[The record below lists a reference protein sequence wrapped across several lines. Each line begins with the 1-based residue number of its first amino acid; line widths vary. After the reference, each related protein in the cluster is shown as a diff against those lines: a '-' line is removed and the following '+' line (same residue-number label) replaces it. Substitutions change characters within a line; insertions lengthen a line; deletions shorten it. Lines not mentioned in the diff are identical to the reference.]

1 MKKNSKKSI
10 LLLSI
15 GGGLFICLISI
26 YLSRNML
33 LQSITNKRTTHI
45 EQTYGLQ
52 IHYQNLQ
59 MKGCSEITLQGLSI
73 VPNQRDTLLT
83 LQSVNVRLNFWKLL
97 KGNIEVRNVHMNG
110 LAIAFIK
117 RDSAANYDFLFSGHH
132 PEATTEPVI
141 ETNYAHRI
149 NRILNLIYGFFPE
162 NGQLTQLNI
171 TERKDSNFV
180 TVNIPTFTIE
190 NNRFQST
197 IKIKEDTLTQQW
209 KVAGELNRKVHTLQA
224 ELFATEQKKVS
235 LPYINR
241 RFGAEVTFDTL
252 YYSMTKE
259 NRTENQLQLDGTAK
273 VNGLDVF
280 HKALS
285 PEVIHLDRGQLT
297 YQMNIGK
304 QTLELDSTTTVL
316 FNQIKFHPYLR
327 AEKNENQWHFTAATD
342 KSWFPADELFSSLPK
357 GLFSNLEGIKTSGE
371 LAYHFLLDIDFAR
384 LDSLKFESE
393 LKEKDFR
400 IIEYGATS
408 LSKMSEEF
416 IYTAY
421 ENGIP
426 VKTFPVGPSWEHF
439 TPLDSISPLLR
450 MSVMQSEDGA
460 FFYHKGFLP
469 DAMREALIY
478 DLQVERFARGGSTI
492 TMQLV
497 KNVFLNRN
505 KNFARKLE
513 EALIVWLI
521 ETERLTSKER
531 MYEVYLN
538 IAEWGPLVYGIQ
550 EASAYYFG
558 KRPSQLTT
566 EESIFLASIIPKPKH
581 FRSSFAEN
589 GRLKENMEGYYK
601 LIAGRLAKKGLIS
614 EIEADSIRPDI
625 QVTGDALNSLV
636 GFLFLKNGKK
646 NLGCC
651 CFSNF
656 LKMSFF
662 LLICRIR
669 SLCWN
674 YCRNC
679 CSYRSCCHGLCSY
692 HYLSDGDWNSKTL
705 NSFPDDD

>member
-59 MKGCSEITLQGLSI
+59 MKGCNEVTLQGLSI
-73 VPNQRDTLLT
+73 VPAQRDTLLT

-117 RDSAANYDFLFSGHH
+117 RDSVANYDFLFSGHR
-132 PEATTEPVI
+132 PEATTEAVI

-149 NRILNLIYGFFPE
+149 NRILNLIYGFLPE

-209 KVAGELNRKVHTLQA
+209 EAAGELNRKVHTLQA
-224 ELFATEQKKVS
+224 ELFATEKKKVS
-235 LPYINR
+235 IPYINR

-252 YYSMTKE
+252 YYSMTKK
-259 NRTENQLQLDGTAK
+259 NRTENQLQLDGKAK
-273 VNGLDVF
+273 VSGLDVF

-316 FNQIKFHPYLR
+316 FNQILFHPYLR

-416 IYTAY
+416 VYTAY
-421 ENGIP
+421 ENGVP
-426 VKTFPVGPSWEHF
+426 VRTFPVGPSWEHF

-521 ETERLTSKER
+521 ETEKLTSKER

-614 EIEADSIRPDI
+614 EIEADSIRPEI

-636 GFLFLKNGKK
+636 GETPE
-646 NLGCC
+646 
-651 CFSNF
+651 S
-656 LKMSFF
+656 S
-662 LLICRIR
+662 
-669 SLCWN
+669 SP
-674 YCRNC
+674 
-679 CSYRSCCHGLCSY
+679 
-692 HYLSDGDWNSKTL
+692 TAEEQ
-705 NSFPDDD
+705 

>member
-73 VPNQRDTLLT
+73 VPDQRDTLLT

-149 NRILNLIYGFFPE
+149 NRILNLIYGIFPE

-209 KVAGELNRKVHTLQA
+209 KAAGELNRKVHTLQA
-224 ELFATEQKKVS
+224 ELFATEKKKVS

-241 RFGAEVTFDTL
+241 RFGVEVTFDTL

-259 NRTENQLQLDGTAK
+259 NRTENQLQLDGKAK
-273 VNGLDVF
+273 VSGLDVF

-416 IYTAY
+416 VYTAY
-421 ENGIP
+421 ENGLP
-426 VKTFPVGPSWEHF
+426 VRTFPVGPSWEHF

-521 ETERLTSKER
+521 ETEKLTSKER

-550 EASAYYFG
+550 EASAYYFN

-636 GFLFLKNGKK
+636 GETPE
-646 NLGCC
+646 
-651 CFSNF
+651 S
-656 LKMSFF
+656 S
-662 LLICRIR
+662 
-669 SLCWN
+669 SP
-674 YCRNC
+674 
-679 CSYRSCCHGLCSY
+679 
-692 HYLSDGDWNSKTL
+692 TAEEQ
-705 NSFPDDD
+705 

>member
-52 IHYQNLQ
+52 IHYQNIR
-59 MKGCSEITLQGLSI
+59 MKGCNEVTLQGLSI
-73 VPNQRDTLLT
+73 VPAQRDTLLT

-117 RDSAANYDFLFSGHH
+117 RDSVANYDFLFSGHH

-149 NRILNLIYGFFPE
+149 NRILNLIYGFLPE

-209 KVAGELNRKVHTLQA
+209 EAAGELNRKVHTLQA
-224 ELFATEQKKVS
+224 ELFATEKKKVS
-235 LPYINR
+235 IPYINR

-259 NRTENQLQLDGTAK
+259 NRTENQLQLDGKAK
-273 VNGLDVF
+273 VSGLDVF

-316 FNQIKFHPYLR
+316 FNQIQFHPYLR

-342 KSWFPADELFSSLPK
+342 KSWFPADELFSSLSK
-357 GLFSNLEGIKTSGE
+357 GLFSNLECIKTSGE

-416 IYTAY
+416 VYTAY
-421 ENGIP
+421 ENGVP
-426 VKTFPVGPSWEHF
+426 VRTFPVGPSWEHF

-521 ETERLTSKER
+521 ETEKLTSKER

-550 EASAYYFG
+550 EASAYYFN

-636 GFLFLKNGKK
+636 GETPE
-646 NLGCC
+646 
-651 CFSNF
+651 S
-656 LKMSFF
+656 S
-662 LLICRIR
+662 
-669 SLCWN
+669 SP
-674 YCRNC
+674 
-679 CSYRSCCHGLCSY
+679 
-692 HYLSDGDWNSKTL
+692 TAEEQ
-705 NSFPDDD
+705 

>member
-52 IHYQNLQ
+52 IHYQNIR
-59 MKGCSEITLQGLSI
+59 MKGCNEVTLQELSI
-73 VPNQRDTLLT
+73 VPAQRDTLLT

-97 KGNIEVRNVHMNG
+97 KGDIEIRNVRMDG

-117 RDSAANYDFLFSGHH
+117 RDSVANYDFLFSGHR

-149 NRILNLIYGFFPE
+149 NRILNLIYGFLPE

-209 KVAGELNRKVHTLQA
+209 KAAGELNRKVHTLQA
-224 ELFATEQKKVS
+224 ELFAAEKKKVS

-259 NRTENQLQLDGTAK
+259 NRAENQLQLDGKAK
-273 VNGLDVF
+273 VSGLDVF

-304 QTLELDSTTTVL
+304 QALELDSTTTVL
-316 FNQIKFHPYLR
+316 FNQIQFHPYLR
-327 AEKNENQWHFTAATD
+327 AEENENQWHFTAATD

-357 GLFSNLEGIKTSGE
+357 GLFSNLEGIKTSGD

-416 IYTAY
+416 VYTAY

-636 GFLFLKNGKK
+636 GETPE
-646 NLGCC
+646 
-651 CFSNF
+651 S
-656 LKMSFF
+656 S
-662 LLICRIR
+662 
-669 SLCWN
+669 SP
-674 YCRNC
+674 
-679 CSYRSCCHGLCSY
+679 
-692 HYLSDGDWNSKTL
+692 TAEEQ
-705 NSFPDDD
+705 

>member
-73 VPNQRDTLLT
+73 VPDQRDTLLT

-209 KVAGELNRKVHTLQA
+209 KAAGELNRKVHTLQA
-224 ELFATEQKKVS
+224 ELFATEKKKVS

-241 RFGAEVTFDTL
+241 RFGVEVTFDTL

-259 NRTENQLQLDGTAK
+259 NRTENQLQLDGKAK
-273 VNGLDVF
+273 VSGLDVF

-416 IYTAY
+416 VYTAY
-421 ENGIP
+421 ENGLP
-426 VKTFPVGPSWEHF
+426 VRTFPVGPSWEHF
-439 TPLDSISPLLR
+439 TPLVR

-505 KNFARKLE
+505 KNFARKSE

-521 ETERLTSKER
+521 ETEKLTSKER

-550 EASAYYFG
+550 EASAYYFN

-636 GFLFLKNGKK
+636 GETPE
-646 NLGCC
+646 
-651 CFSNF
+651 S
-656 LKMSFF
+656 S
-662 LLICRIR
+662 
-669 SLCWN
+669 SP
-674 YCRNC
+674 
-679 CSYRSCCHGLCSY
+679 
-692 HYLSDGDWNSKTL
+692 TAEEQ
-705 NSFPDDD
+705 

>member
-252 YYSMTKE
+252 SYNMTKDK
-259 NRTENQLQLDGTAK
+259 RASNQLLLKGKAR

-285 PEVIHLDRGQLT
+285 PEVIHLDRGQLC
-297 YQMNIGK
+297 YEMNISGHS
-304 QTLELDSTTTVL
+304 LELDSTTIVD
-316 FNQIKFHPYLR
+316 FNKLQFHPYLR
-327 AEKNENQWHFTAATD
+327 AEKEKGNWHFTAAVN
-342 KSWFPADELFSSLPK
+342 KSWFLADDLFSSLPK

-371 LAYHFLLDIDFAR
+371 LTYHFLLDIDFAQ
-384 LDSLKFESE
+384 LDSLKLESE

-400 IIEYGATS
+400 ITSYGATS
-408 LSKMSEEF
+408 LSKMSGEF

-426 VKTFPVGPSWEHF
+426 VRTFPIGPSCKHF
-439 TPLDSISPLLR
+439 TPLDSISPILR

-460 FFYHKGFLP
+460 FFYHRGFLP
-469 DAMREALIY
+469 DALREALIY
-478 DLQVERFARGGSTI
+478 DLQVKRFARGGSTI

-521 ETERLTSKER
+521 ENERLTSKER

-538 IAEWGPLVYGIQ
+538 IVEWGPLVYGIQ
-550 EASAYYFG
+550 EASAYYFN
-558 KRPSQLTT
+558 KRPSQLNT

-581 FRSSFAEN
+581 FRSSFAE
-589 GRLKENMEGYYK
+589 GGQLKENMEGYYK
-601 LIAGRLAKKGLIS
+601 LIAKRLAQKGVIS

-625 QVTGDALNSLV
+625 QVTGAARNSLA
-636 GFLFLKNGKK
+636 GENPE
-646 NLGCC
+646 
-651 CFSNF
+651 S
-656 LKMSFF
+656 S
-662 LLICRIR
+662 
-669 SLCWN
+669 SP
-674 YCRNC
+674 
-679 CSYRSCCHGLCSY
+679 SAEE
-692 HYLSDGDWNSKTL
+692 
-705 NSFPDDD
+705 

>member
-59 MKGCSEITLQGLSI
+59 MKGCSEVTLQGLSI

-97 KGNIEVRNVHMNG
+97 KGNIEVLNVHMNG

-117 RDSAANYDFLFSGHH
+117 RDSVANYDFLFSGHR

-149 NRILNLIYGFFPE
+149 NRILNLIYGFLPE

-209 KVAGELNRKVHTLQA
+209 EAAGELNRKVHTLQA
-224 ELFATEQKKVS
+224 ELFATEKKKVS
-235 LPYINR
+235 IPYINR

-259 NRTENQLQLDGTAK
+259 NRTENQLQLDGKAK
-273 VNGLDVF
+273 VSGLDVF

-342 KSWFPADELFSSLPK
+342 KSWFPADELFNSLPK

-384 LDSLKFESE
+384 LDSLKFEYE

-416 IYTAY
+416 VYTAY
-421 ENGIP
+421 ENGVP
-426 VKTFPVGPSWEHF
+426 VRTFPVGPSWKHF

-550 EASAYYFG
+550 EASAYYFN

-636 GFLFLKNGKK
+636 GETPE
-646 NLGCC
+646 
-651 CFSNF
+651 S
-656 LKMSFF
+656 S
-662 LLICRIR
+662 
-669 SLCWN
+669 SP
-674 YCRNC
+674 
-679 CSYRSCCHGLCSY
+679 
-692 HYLSDGDWNSKTL
+692 TAEEQ
-705 NSFPDDD
+705 

>member
-59 MKGCSEITLQGLSI
+59 MKGCSEVTLQGLSI

-149 NRILNLIYGFFPE
+149 NRILNLIYGFLPE

-209 KVAGELNRKVHTLQA
+209 EAAGELNRKVHTLQA
-224 ELFATEQKKVS
+224 ELFATEKKKVS
-235 LPYINR
+235 IPYINR

-259 NRTENQLQLDGTAK
+259 NRTENQLQLDGKAK
-273 VNGLDVF
+273 VSGLDVF

-384 LDSLKFESE
+384 LDSLKFEYE

-416 IYTAY
+416 VYTAY
-421 ENGIP
+421 ENGVP
-426 VKTFPVGPSWEHF
+426 VRTFPVGPSWKHF

-636 GFLFLKNGKK
+636 GETPE
-646 NLGCC
+646 
-651 CFSNF
+651 S
-656 LKMSFF
+656 S
-662 LLICRIR
+662 
-669 SLCWN
+669 SP
-674 YCRNC
+674 
-679 CSYRSCCHGLCSY
+679 
-692 HYLSDGDWNSKTL
+692 TAEEQ
-705 NSFPDDD
+705 